1 MAFDPLTLTDL
12 GADQIVTEATMLA
25 LYNNPVEIAQRGV
38 GAPVVQVTQ
47 KVYIT
52 GNTSGVW
59 NIPDGVTAFNV
70 SIVGHGGQYLFGS
83 AASSVTYDGVT
94 ISATGGSSNSGVGS
108 SVGGVGSGGDLNLQG
123 QRGYTNNTEAF
134 GGAPPLGFGQPG
146 VLNDVTP
153 SLSFASTG
161 YGAGVPGATFGGNL
175 THGGGGGF
183 TTKRFTRVPGL
194 DTVAYTVAS
203 PGSIPALI
211 IIEY

>member
-25 LYNNPVEIAQRGV
+25 LYNNPKEIAQRGV
-38 GAPVVQVTQ
+38 GAPVVQVPQ

-70 SIVGHGGQYLFGS
+70 SIVGHGGQYLIPS
-83 AASSVTYDGVT
+83 TASSVTYDGVT
-94 ISATGGSSNSGVGS
+94 ISATGGSGNSGLNS
-108 SVGGVGSGGDLNLQG
+108 SAGGMGSGGDLNLQG
-123 QRGYTNNTEAF
+123 RRGYSNNAEVF

-146 VLNDVTP
+146 VL
-153 SLSFASTG
+153 SFAGQGISFGSTG
-161 YGAGVPGATFGGNL
+161 YGAGVPGTFSGNL

-194 DTVAYTVAS
+194 DTVDYTVAS
-203 PGSIPALI
+203 PGAIPALI

>member
-38 GAPVVQVTQ
+38 GAPVVQVPQ

-70 SIVGHGGQYLFGS
+70 SIVGHGGQYLS
-83 AASSVTYDGVT
+83 ASTASSVTYDGVT
-94 ISATGGSSNSGVGS
+94 ISATGGSGNSGVGNTA
-108 SVGGVGSGGDLNLQG
+108 GGVGSGGDLNLQG
-123 QRGYTNNTEAF
+123 QRGYTNNMEAF

-146 VLNDVTP
+146 VVNTA
-153 SLSFASTG
+153 SGGITFASTG
-161 YGAGVPGATFGGNL
+161 YGAGVPGVNLGNL